1 VTFPSLVPYGWNDR
15 WAALL
20 AGVAGPRGAAG
31 AEGPALAP
39 GRVVRHDGTA
49 VTLALPD
56 GVRPITLSRRLEPA
70 PTVGDWVAVD
80 GEVPVAVLERT
91 SLLTR
96 RSAHTDTPQ
105 SLAANVDAVLVVCG
119 LDRPVKPGRLDRVIT
134 LAWDAGA
141 TPAVVLAK
149 ADLAGDPTSVAR
161 AVADDH
167 PGVEVVTTSVVA
179 GTGMDDLH
187 ALVRDRTVV
196 LVGESGA
203 GKSSLTNALV
213 GDQVMAT
220 AEVRAGDAKGRHTT
234 TTREAHLV
242 PGGGVLIDTPG
253 LRAVGLWADRD
264 AVAATFADV
273 DGLRGARR
281 AGRRHA
287 GSPAVGRLAGARARG
302 GVGRAAGHPPL
313 AARPRP
319 PVLAGGEG
327 RAAAQ
332 APRRRGRRL
341 RLAYGGQASSRRRND
356 SSSRPRSATST
367 SAACTSA
374 AVASARRST
383 VMRPRNST
391 SQPANPAV
399 SRPAPWQR
407 RVISATSGT
416 STSSGPYG

>member
-1 VTFPSLVPYGWNDR
+1 VTFSSLVPYGWNDR

-20 AGVAGPRGAAG
+20 AGVADAAGPRSAAG
-31 AEGPALAP
+31 AEAPALAP
-39 GRVVRHDGTA
+39 GRVVRHDGMA

-56 GVRPITLSRRLEPA
+56 GVRPITLSRRLVPA
-70 PTVGDWVAVD
+70 PTVGDWVVVD

-91 SLLTR
+91 SLLAR

-105 SLAANVDAVLVVCG
+105 NLAANVDAVLVVCG

-149 ADLAGDPTSVAR
+149 ADLASDPTSVAR
-161 AVADDH
+161 AVADNH

-264 AVAATFADV
+264 AVATTFSDV
-273 DGLRGARR
+273 DDLAAGCRFSDCSHDREPGCAVRAALADGTLAPERFAGWQALEREAASAELRA
-281 AGRRHA
+281 APH
-287 GSPAVGRLAGARARG
+287 LLRARDRQFSR
-302 GVGRAAGHPPL
+302 V
-313 AARPRP
+313 ARD
-319 PVLAGGEG
+319 A
-327 RAAAQ
+327 
-332 APRRRGRRL
+332 
-341 RLAYGGQASSRRRND
+341 
-356 SSSRPRSATST
+356 
-367 SAACTSA
+367 
-374 AVASARRST
+374 
-383 VMRPRNST
+383 
-391 SQPANPAV
+391 
-399 SRPAPWQR
+399 QR
-407 RVISATSGT
+407 RKRRDDGDD
-416 STSSGPYG
+416 GDDG